1 MGMSG
6 LMTPDRTIGWPGP
19 LLLSRGRALEPF
31 LPPEPV
37 HPFVVHQ
44 PALSPEHAVRHPP
57 APADVLGCDLPE
69 TTPQLGFLN
78 VDNFAGM
85 SLRAA
90 VLAHHPAGE
99 SL

>member
-1 MGMSG
+1 MRVHG
-6 LMTPDRTIGWPGP
+6 LVTPHGAVGWTSP
-19 LLLSRGRALEPF
+19 LLLSRCRALEPF
-31 LPPEPV
+31 LAPEAV
-37 HPFVVHQ
+37 HPLVVHS
-44 PALSPEHAVRHPP
+44 PALSPQYAVCHPP

-99 SL
+99 PL

>member
-1 MGMSG
+1 MGIFG
-6 LMTPDRTIGWPGP
+6 LMTPDRAIGGPGP
-19 LLLSRGRALEPF
+19 LLLSRCRALEPF
-31 LPPEPV
+31 LAPEAV
-37 HPFVVHQ
+37 HPLVVHS
-44 PALSPEHAVRHPP
+44 PALSPQYAVCHPP

-90 VLAHHPAGE
+90 VLAPHPAGE
-99 SL
+99 PL